1 MKIPHKKDIKKARIE
16 IIPMIDIMFFLLAT
30 IMLSSLQIQHQHL
43 LKLNNIELPK
53 VNNVNK
59 SSNSAVHTISITNG
73 NIIFL
78 DEIQTNSDK
87 IKASLAKLNKLDNID
102 EITIIADKDAS
113 HGVVINVIDI
123 AKRSGFKHFA
133 IATNNK

>member
-1 MKIPHKKDIKKARIE
+1 MKIPHRKDIRRARIE

-53 VNNVNK
+53 VNNINK
-59 SSNSAVHTISITNG
+59 LSNSAVHTISITRS

-78 DEIQTNSDK
+78 DEVEINSDK
-87 IKASLAKLNKLDNID
+87 IKETLNKLNKLENID
-102 EITIIADKDAS
+102 EITVSADKDAS

-123 AKRSGFKHFA
+123 AKQSGFKHFA

>member
-1 MKIPHKKDIKKARIE
+1 MKIPHRKDIRRARIE

-53 VNNVNK
+53 VNNINK
-59 SSNSAVHTISITNG
+59 LSNSAVHAISITRS

-78 DEIQTNSDK
+78 DEVEINSDK
-87 IKASLAKLNKLDNID
+87 IKEALNKLNKLENID
-102 EITIIADKDAS
+102 EITVSADKDAS

-123 AKRSGFKHFA
+123 AKQSGFKHFA

>member
-1 MKIPHKKDIKKARIE
+1 MKIPHRKDIRRARIE

-53 VNNVNK
+53 VNNINK
-59 SSNSAVHTISITNG
+59 LSNSAVHAISITKS

-78 DEIQTNSDK
+78 DEVEINSDK
-87 IKASLAKLNKLDNID
+87 IKEALNKLNKLENID
-102 EITIIADKDAS
+102 EITISADKDAS

-123 AKRSGFKHFA
+123 AKQSGFKHFA